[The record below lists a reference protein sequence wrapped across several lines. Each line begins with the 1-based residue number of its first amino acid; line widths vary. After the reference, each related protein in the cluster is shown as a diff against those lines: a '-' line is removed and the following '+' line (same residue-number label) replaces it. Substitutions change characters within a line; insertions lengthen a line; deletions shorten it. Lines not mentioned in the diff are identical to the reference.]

1 MGVCFTSC
9 LGKIRKVRDAKQEL
23 NLLDLNNLVLKV
35 HVLYDALRIEQNL
48 ITNSLGKN
56 NKTYMAAMVLKSKKK
71 KSQNFFVCFYNPLSP
86 IYSTHV

>member
-9 LGKIRKVRDAKQEL
+9 LGKMRKVRDAKQEL

-71 KSQNFFVCFYNPLSP
+71 KSQDFFLFVF
-86 IYSTHV
+86 IIH

>member
-9 LGKIRKVRDAKQEL
+9 LGKIRKVRDPKQEL
-23 NLLDLNNLVLKV
+23 HLIDLNNLVLKV
-35 HVLYDALRIEQNL
+35 HVLYDALKIEQNL

-71 KSQNFFVCFYNPLSP
+71 QDFLFVF
-86 IYSTHV
+86 IIH